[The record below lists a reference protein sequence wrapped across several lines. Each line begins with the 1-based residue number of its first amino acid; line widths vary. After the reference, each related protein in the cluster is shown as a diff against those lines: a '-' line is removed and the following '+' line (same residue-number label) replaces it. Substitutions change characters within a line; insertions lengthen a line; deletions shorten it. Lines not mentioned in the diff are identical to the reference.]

1 MQVLVLAVQNAMP
14 AQMYGVATSGVT
26 LFRSIGG
33 SIGVALFGA
42 VFTHVLQSNLQRLL
56 PEGAQL
62 PRALNPAAV
71 QNLPA
76 EIRLDYLD
84 AFGSAIHAAFLMAA
98 CIMAVA
104 FALSATERSA
114 AENRHTLD
122 GGGNTPQRPTESRRG
137 EIDKFTQLKRS
148 QIPRGVQQVHRCR
161 LWFHRLQEQLQL
173 AAGQAVDRLVMQQA
187 RHAGPGRAA
196 SAALSGVVSDSTG
209 CSATSR
215 SSASSALKRQPR

>member
-1 MQVLVLAVQNAMP
+1 MVLLTRITIHSAMWQLYLFTGVLGAGLGLVMQVLVLAVQNAMP

-76 EIRLDYLD
+76 EIRLDYGCLRVRYSCGVSD
-84 AFGSAIHAAFLMAA
+84 GRRHYGGS
-98 CIMAVA
+98 VR
-104 FALSATERSA
+104 ALLVPERSA
-114 AENRHTLD
+114 VKNHRRLD
-122 GGGNTPQRPTESRRG
+122 GGGNT
-137 EIDKFTQLKRS
+137 
-148 QIPRGVQQVHRCR
+148 
-161 LWFHRLQEQLQL
+161 
-173 AAGQAVDRLVMQQA
+173 
-187 RHAGPGRAA
+187 
-196 SAALSGVVSDSTG
+196 
-209 CSATSR
+209 
-215 SSASSALKRQPR
+215 